1 MSQEDVTDDMLMALS
16 DGELGDAEAAAL
28 RARIAADA
36 HLAARFAEFEVSRAA
51 ARTALKPLMEA
62 PPPDRLVAAIRD
74 FGADDGK
81 VVRLSNWARARAA
94 FSPMSM
100 AAGLLLAIFA
110 GGIGGYVL
118 RGGAQ
123 SEAAWSA
130 GPPIAQRD
138 LVAALSDA
146 PSDEARTWRA
156 GGETGGVTMLSTY
169 RLEDD
174 ESCRAFEVTSA
185 ERMATGLACGASG
198 DWRIVVA
205 NVEPAADAGYTPAG
219 DGALANLDAFL
230 DARGAERLE
239 PGEEAALI
247 ARGWRERE

>member
-1 MSQEDVTDDMLMALS
+1 MSEEEVTDDMLMALS
-16 DGELGDAEAAAL
+16 DGELGDAEVAAL
-28 RARIAADA
+28 RARVAADA
-36 HLAARFAEFEVSRAA
+36 QLAARFAEFETSRAA
-51 ARTALKPLMEA
+51 ARTALKPVMHA

-74 FGADDGK
+74 FRADDGK
-81 VVRLSNWARARAA
+81 VVRLSNWARARSA

-110 GGIGGYVL
+110 GGVGGYVL

-146 PSDEARTWRA
+146 PSDEVRMWRA
-156 GGETGGVTMLSTY
+156 RGETGAVTMLSSY
-169 RLEDD
+169 RLEDN

-185 ERMATGLACGASG
+185 ERLATGLACSAGG
-198 DWRIVVA
+198 DWRVVVA
-205 NVEPAADAGYTPAG
+205 NVEPAAGDSYTPAA
-219 DGALANLDAFL
+219 DDALANLDAFL
-230 DARGAERLE
+230 GARGALRLE
-239 PGEEAALI
+239 PGEEAELI